1 MLNPHESKNYAVSFS
16 WDKTDMS
23 PILTTNIILTKN
35 TALFRSSHH
44 FNERRVIHSAF
55 TRRPNKIEANK
66 TIIKGWLSS
75 NKMEINFKE

>member
-1 MLNPHESKNYAVSFS
+1 MLNPHESKTTLYPLAGT
-16 WDKTDMS
+16 KTDMS
-23 PILTTNIILTKN
+23 PILTTNIILTKK

-66 TIIKGWLSS
+66 PSLKVGLVR
-75 NKMEINFKE
+75 NKVEINFKE